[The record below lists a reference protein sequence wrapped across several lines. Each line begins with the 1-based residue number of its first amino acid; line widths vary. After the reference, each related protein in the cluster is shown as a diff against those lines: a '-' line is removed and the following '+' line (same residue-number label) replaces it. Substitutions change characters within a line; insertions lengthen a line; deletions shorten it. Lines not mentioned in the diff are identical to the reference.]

1 MSPSLAARNS
11 DSICRWP
18 LRLSR
23 YKYETR
29 DKPLFD
35 PRFTLSDCPSD
46 FRAGSA
52 RPAGSCASFHCS
64 CWASINCVVGITE
77 AATGAAARRAK
88 VSTKS
93 KADRARGPIRA
104 ATRRWAERF
113 WKSDT
118 EQLAGVD
125 DALRAIQ
132 CEQKPQWLKPD
143 FFCALTAR
151 LESCPSRYSRLPDL
165 LRPGPVAPTP
175 YRSVKSFWAKREG
188 ERCKVNCIALPQRE
202 NLRFIIVR
210 PRAVRAALR
219 PPVRVHR

>member
-1 MSPSLAARNS
+1 MRRETSLFLTLGLLSAIAPPIFAQDLQGRPDPVPPSTVLVGPQLIAWS
-11 DSICRWP
+11 E
-18 LRLSR
+18 LQ
-23 YKYETR
+23 
-29 DKPLFD
+29 KPQ
-35 PRFTLSDCPSD
+35 PVQQ
-46 FRAGSA
+46 RA
-52 RPAGSCASFHCS
+52 
-64 CWASINCVVGITE
+64 E
-77 AATGAAARRAK
+77 ARRAK
-88 VSTKS
+88 ESTKS